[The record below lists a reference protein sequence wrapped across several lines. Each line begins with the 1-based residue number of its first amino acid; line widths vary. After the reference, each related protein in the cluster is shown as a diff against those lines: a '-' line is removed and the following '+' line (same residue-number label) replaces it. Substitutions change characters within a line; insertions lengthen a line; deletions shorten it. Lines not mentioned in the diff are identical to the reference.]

1 MIIVL
6 GLISWMKKVLLSMII
21 FAVSIYTSAMIVLFG
36 LSSCK
41 PLFVVQV
48 RKFIGG
54 SVKEFDQS
62 RLLFLVT

>member
-1 MIIVL
+1 
-6 GLISWMKKVLLSMII
+6 MKKVLLSIII
-21 FAVSIYTSAMIVLFG
+21 FASLFLYIYKWMIALFG

-41 PLFVVQV
+41 LLFVVQV

-54 SVKEFDQS
+54 SVKEFDRS